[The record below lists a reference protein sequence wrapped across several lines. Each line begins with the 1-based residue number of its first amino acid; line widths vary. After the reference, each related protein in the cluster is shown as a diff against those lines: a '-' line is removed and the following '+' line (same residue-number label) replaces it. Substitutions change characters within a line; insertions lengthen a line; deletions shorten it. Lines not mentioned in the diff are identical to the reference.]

1 MMHLARGRPWI
12 LAKHIEQMAGRAKR
26 FRSRRL
32 SLGASVAITA
42 LFLAASTASVGVAH
56 KQSPQIPLS
65 PYVGKLKTLRMTIA
79 GREVTLLF
87 DTGAGYTSITPQ
99 LAGEL
104 GCTPFG
110 SEAGHRM
117 SGERV
122 AFARCAP
129 LQFQLGP
136 IAAKREFA
144 VFDLRAVLP
153 DGLPPVDGVVGLDV
167 FEGRTVTLLPGLSA
181 IRFPSNAEVARQGR
195 PSTVRFAR
203 EGSGASLSAFAPADT
218 PRGKAWLLIDSGNL
232 AGTKLHQWVFDALAV
247 PGTPPSDRQQLVVEG
262 ATPIDLNT
270 AIAEPLIYDGA
281 LGIDYI
287 DRFELTIDLGRSRIW
302 WNPATRR
309 RAE

>member
-1 MMHLARGRPWI
+1 MMHVARGQPWI
-12 LAKHIEQMAGRAKR
+12 LAKHIEQMASRAKR

-32 SLGASVAITA
+32 SFGMSLAITA
-42 LFLAASTASVGVAH
+42 LFLAGSTASVGLTR

-117 SGERV
+117 NGEKV
-122 AFARCAP
+122 TFARCAP
-129 LQFQLGP
+129 QQFRLGP
-136 IAAKREFA
+136 IACEREFA

-153 DGLPPVDGVVGLDV
+153 DGLPPVHGVVGLDV
-167 FEGRTVTLLPGLSA
+167 FEGRTITLLPGLSA
-181 IRFPSNAEVARQGR
+181 IRFPSNAEVVRLGR
-195 PSTVRFAR
+195 PSAVRFAR

-232 AGTKLHQWVFDALAV
+232 VGIKLHQWVFDALAV
-247 PGTPPSDRQQLVVEG
+247 PGTPPSNRQQLVVEG
-262 ATPIDLNT
+262 TTPIDLNT
-270 AIAEPLIYDGA
+270 AIAAPLIYDGA

-287 DRFELTIDLGRSRIW
+287 DRFEPTIDLARSRIW

-309 RAE
+309 QAE